1 MEALAPFAVSNYP
14 QDPSPLPYLRHTD
27 SYNFDIDLEVAIQPD
42 GAEASS
48 VVCRSNFR
56 HLYWT
61 MKQQL
66 AHHSVTGC
74 NMRPGDLLASGT
86 ISGPVWK
93 LFISTVHPNE
103 IFVEN

>member
-1 MEALAPFAVSNYP
+1 MEALAPFAVDNYT
-14 QDPSPLPYLRHTD
+14 QDPSPLPYLRHSD
-27 SYNFDIDLEVAIQPD
+27 SYNFDIELCVAIQPD
-42 GAEASS
+42 GAEADS

-86 ISGPVWK
+86 ISGPVG
-93 LFISTVHPNE
+93 VHGLTCE
-103 IFVEN
+103 SLDDK